1 MEYCIAQDKV
11 GVFYLTLAAASSF
24 SGNRELLTRSPKSVS
39 LSAST
44 QSLSFTLPPET
55 QTPSQFQRSFT
66 VSRPTDSNVID
77 VK

>member
-55 QTPSQFQRSFT
+55 QTHQVSFNDLLLC
-66 VSRPTDSNVID
+66 RGPRIQM
-77 VK
+77 